1 MAVALQGGSAKA
13 SGSLFDQKRAWDHL
27 VKQVGFG
34 PRVPGSSGHLKTR
47 DWLVE
52 EMKKTAS
59 NVRLQEFTHKWSE
72 TGKTVTMWNV
82 LAEQNWADA
91 KTRVV
96 VLAHWDTRP
105 YANEDPEPA
114 NQKTPIPGAND
125 GASGV
130 AVILELMRVVKDRL
144 PPGVGVLYVLTD
156 GEDLGPG
163 INEMFLGAVHFAKNL
178 PTPKPDYGIL
188 LDMVGSKNA
197 RIAIEMNGFA
207 SMPER
212 VRAFYRAAQLGGF
225 GRTFPNE
232 YGQSISDDHLALIGA
247 GIPTMDLI
255 DFENLGNW
263 HTITDTP
270 ENSSADSL
278 GQVGK
283 AVESWLISPAAI
295 K

>member
-1 MAVALQGGSAKA
+1 MRKNTQ
-13 SGSLFDQKRAWDHL
+13 
-27 VKQVGFG
+27 
-34 PRVPGSSGHLKTR
+34 
-47 DWLVE
+47 
-52 EMKKTAS
+52 
-59 NVRLQEFTHKWSE
+59 NVRLQEFAHKWSK
-72 TGKTVTMWNV
+72 TGKEVKMWNIIG
-82 LAEQNWADA
+82 EQNWG
-91 KTRVV
+91 KGKKNIVL
-96 VLAHWDTRP
+96 LAHWDSRP
-105 YANEDPEPA
+105 YANEDPNPA
-114 NQKTPIPGAND
+114 NRSKPVLGAND

-130 AVILELMRVVKDRL
+130 AVLLELMRVMKDRNPDL
-144 PPGVGVLYVLTD
+144 GILYLMTD
-156 GEDLGPG
+156 GEDLGPETD
-163 INEMFLGAVHFAKNL
+163 EMFLGAVHFAKNL

-232 YGQSISDDHLALIGA
+232 YGQNISDDHLALIGA